1 MASSKRKKDGGI
13 ACTAQ
18 EVFFKKN
25 IFFYLCQESNR
36 CWWAGRTP
44 MIGIANQSTEAI
56 QAIRCID
63 QLKVSD
69 QFMVL
74 LSVDLQG
81 APAPSNGLIYH

>member
-1 MASSKRKKDGGI
+1 
-13 ACTAQ
+13 
-18 EVFFKKN
+18 
-25 IFFYLCQESNR
+25 
-36 CWWAGRTP
+36 